1 MNEPEPVVR
10 ASSAYRG
17 LILVGVGVVALL
29 IAAAIVVVVAGD
41 VGDPAFEA
49 GSPQAALHDYL
60 VAYEAGQLDVAH
72 AQFSTRVR
80 DRWDID
86 AYRDAVDGGE
96 APGAGAARRV
106 IFDRADVT
114 GETARVRL
122 TIEEFVGDG
131 LGGETNRYPREI
143 RMVRE
148 DGAWRIDETL
158 VWLDPFRIPL
168 D

>member
-17 LILVGVGVVALL
+17 LILIGLGVVALL
-29 IAAAIVVVVAGD
+29 VVAGIVVVVAGD
-41 VGDPAFEA
+41 RGEPAFEA
-49 GSPQAALHDYL
+49 GSPEAALHDYL
-60 VAYEAGQLDVAH
+60 AAYEAGQLDAAH

-106 IFDRADVT
+106 IFEGADVT
-114 GETARVRL
+114 GEAARVRL

-131 LGGETNRYPREI
+131 LGGDTIRDSREI

-148 DGAWRIDETL
+148 DGAWRIDEAL